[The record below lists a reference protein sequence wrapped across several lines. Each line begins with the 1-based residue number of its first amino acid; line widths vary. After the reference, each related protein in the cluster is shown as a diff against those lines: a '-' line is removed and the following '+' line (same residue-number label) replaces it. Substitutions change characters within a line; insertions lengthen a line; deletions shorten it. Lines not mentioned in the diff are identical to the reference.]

1 MLSLIIQLNLLS
13 VNTDLLS
20 VNTIL
25 VDFQTGIIKVP
36 ITSSYINSILKLV
49 LWVGLRES
57 CLCWDT
63 KILNEVGRFL
73 FLVLKK

>member
-13 VNTDLLS
+13 VNTDQ
-20 VNTIL
+20 IL

-73 FLVLKK
+73 FLVLKE

>member
-13 VNTDLLS
+13 VNTDQ
-20 VNTIL
+20 IL

-36 ITSSYINSILKLV
+36 ITSSYINSVLKLV

>member
-13 VNTDLLS
+13 VNTDQ
-20 VNTIL
+20 IL

-36 ITSSYINSILKLV
+36 IASSYINSILKLV

>member
-13 VNTDLLS
+13 VNTDQ
-20 VNTIL
+20 IL

>member
-13 VNTDLLS
+13 VNTDQ
-20 VNTIL
+20 IL

-36 ITSSYINSILKLV
+36 IASSYINSILKLV

-73 FLVLKK
+73 FLVLKE